1 MVRKVNDS
9 ALDAQLTWVKDNTD
23 AMWII
28 SNASAGSNY
37 DSCKNRLLA
46 SAAAAS
52 TIFTL
57 GDGDVSGRKM
67 TVAVVSGVVVVADG
81 TATHVALVNV
91 SASSLTYITESSAQ
105 VLASGNTLTTTAWD
119 IETRDPTAP

>member
-9 ALDAQLTWVKDNTD
+9 ALDAHLNWIKDNTE

-28 SNASAGSNY
+28 SQASAASNY
-37 DSCKNRLLA
+37 DSCKNRKLA
-46 SAAAAS
+46 SATVAS
-52 TIFTL
+52 TLFTL
-57 GDGDVSGRKM
+57 ADGDVSGRKT
-67 TVAVVSGVVVVADG
+67 TVGVASGVVVVADG
-81 TATHVALVNV
+81 TATHVALVDV
-91 SASSLTYITESSAQ
+91 SASSLTYITECSAQ